1 MPDPLTPAD
10 AEASQADG
18 AASLGRLTRL
28 AQELAGAFRPT
39 TAVTLLARALT
50 ELVAPDR
57 LIVVLLDADT
67 SRLAVASDSA
77 AELAATDDPLV
88 QLALRAGPL
97 LFERDVAQRAG
108 ELGTQLAGNAPGAWI
123 GAPLVAAGQPIGA
136 VSLTARHPGTFH
148 PAALTIVRA
157 AVAQTTIALENARLL
172 ELLSGAKRSWEET
185 VDAITQA
192 ICIIDAQGL
201 VRRANRVFADLV
213 RTPVTGLPGRPW
225 LSLLPP
231 AWVDAIGRAVLER
244 TRSAA
249 PIELR
254 AGARSLLCT
263 VIALAEPGEAVLVFE
278 DQTDKRRLQDQLIQ
292 SEKMSAIGQL
302 IAGVAHDLN
311 NPLASVVGLS
321 DFLAETGE
329 VPAALAEP
337 LHVIRQEAE
346 RAATIVKNLLSF
358 ARSQE
363 GGRKVQALKPILHS
377 TVVLLRNELLAQRV
391 AATLE
396 MDDDLPDLEINANQI
411 QQVFVNLLTNAA
423 QAIAGEHRPGQIAI
437 AARRWLDGVAVSV
450 ADTGPGIPDEIVGRV
465 FEPFFTTKGEGQ
477 GTGLGLSICQ
487 GIVKEHGGRL
497 TLETRP
503 GGGATFTV
511 ELPGAA
517 TGVHTSVPA
526 EPAGESR
533 PLRVLVVDDEPHI
546 LYYMRSTLESWG
558 HTVDVATDG
567 AGACERALAEVFDV
581 IICDLRMP
589 YLGGREMY
597 LRLANEHPLAAARVV
612 FATGD
617 TVRGDTLHFL
627 EGLGRPYL
635 KKPFTLDELR
645 RVLGRVAPRPA

>member
-1 MPDPLTPAD
+1 MSETTTRATASPAL
-10 AEASQADG
+10 
-18 AASLGRLTRL
+18 LGRLTQL
-28 AQELAGAFRPT
+28 SQELAGAFRPA
-39 TAVTLLARALT
+39 TAVELLARALT
-50 ELVAPDR
+50 ELLAPDR

-77 AELAATDDPLV
+77 AEPAATDDPLI
-88 QLALRAGPL
+88 QLALRSGPL
-97 LFERDVAQRAG
+97 LFERDVAARAR
-108 ELGTQLAGNAPGAWI
+108 ELGVALGRDEPAAWI
-123 GAPLVAAGQPIGA
+123 GAPLAAAGRPIGA
-136 VSLTARHPGTFH
+136 VSLTARRAGAFS
-148 PAALTIVRA
+148 PAALTVVRA
-157 AVAQTTIALENARLL
+157 AVAQATIALENARLL
-172 ELLSGAKRSWEET
+172 ELLSSAKRSWEET

-192 ICIIDAQGL
+192 ICIIDAQGV

-225 LSLLPP
+225 LDLLPP
-231 AWVDAIGRAVLER
+231 AWVDPVGRAVAER
-244 TRSAA
+244 AQHPA

-254 AGARSLLCT
+254 AGERTLLCT
-263 VIALAEPGEAVLVFE
+263 VIALADAGAAVLVFE
-278 DQTDKRRLQDQLIQ
+278 DQTEKRQLQDQLIQ

-329 VPAALAEP
+329 VPAALSEP

-363 GGRKVQALKPILHS
+363 GGRKVQDLKPVLDSTLALLH
-377 TVVLLRNELLAQRV
+377 NELLAHHV
-391 AATLE
+391 SATLE
-396 MDDDLPDLEINANQI
+396 IEDGLPNLEINANQI
-411 QQVFVNLLTNAA
+411 QQVFVNLIANAA
-423 QAIAGEHRPGQIAI
+423 QAIAGEHRPGRITVG
-437 AARRWLDGVAVSV
+437 ARRWLDGVAVSV
-450 ADTGPGIPDEIVGRV
+450 TDTGPGIPDDFVARV

-497 TLETRP
+497 TLETRS
-503 GGGATFTV
+503 GAGATFTV

-517 TGVHTSVPA
+517 AGVRVSAPV
-526 EPAGESR
+526 EPAR
-533 PLRVLVVDDEPHI
+533 DPHPLRVLVVDDEPHI

-567 AGACERALAEVFDV
+567 AHACERALGEPFDV

-589 YLGGREMY
+589 HVGGREMY
-597 LRLANEHPLAAARVV
+597 HRLTHEHPIAAARIV

-645 RVLGRVAPRPA
+645 RVLARVAPRPA